1 MSRAI
6 YSGNLQL
13 ALLNVPVKLH
23 KANKDA
29 DVHFKNVHAVC
40 HSTLNLKKWC
50 AKCNRE
56 VTATELNKGF
66 ELAKDQI
73 IEFSEQEL
81 EAVAIA
87 ESRQIKVERVI
98 DASEMPIIATDS
110 IYYLQPDKYA
120 EHTYSLLA
128 KALFIK
134 PVILIARLIMRS
146 KEHLCAIS
154 GYEGGLML
162 RTLHWHD
169 ELNPIKP
176 LLEKIEAVSDEEL
189 QLANMLLDKYRAPF
203 GHEAF
208 KDTFREKVIEMLN
221 RKMKGE
227 VITITA
233 EVKAEPPKVIDL
245 VAELRRSLEQAGG
258 VLERPQLTPMVKA

>member
-1 MSRAI
+1 MRAI

-13 ALLNVPVKLH
+13 ALLNVPVKLY

-29 DVHFKNVHAVC
+29 DVHFKNVHAIC
-40 HSTLNLKKWC
+40 HTPINLKKWC
-50 AKCNRE
+50 GKCNTE
-56 VTATELNKGF
+56 AKELNKGF

-73 IEFSEQEL
+73 VEFSEIEL
-81 EAVAIA
+81 EAVAVA
-87 ESRQIKVERVI
+87 ESRQIKIEKVI

-110 IYYLQPDKYA
+110 IYYLAPDKYA

-128 KALFIK
+128 KALQVK

-154 GYEGGLML
+154 YYDGGLML

-189 QLANMLLDKYRAPF
+189 QLATMLLDKYRAPF
-203 GHEAF
+203 GHESF
-208 KDTFREKVIEMLN
+208 HDTYREKVIEMLQK
-221 RKMKGE
+221 KMKGE
-227 VITITA
+227 TITIT
-233 EVKAEPPKVIDL
+233 EVKVEPKVTIDL
-245 VAELRRSLEQAGG
+245 MADLRRSLEVPGG
-258 VLERPQLTPMVKA
+258 VLETQIPLVNA

>member
-1 MSRAI
+1 MTRAI
-6 YSGNLQL
+6 WSGNLQL

-40 HSTLNLKKWC
+40 HNPINLKKWC
-50 AKCNRE
+50 GICNKE
-56 VTATELNKGF
+56 VVPTELNKAF
-66 ELAKDQI
+66 ALAKDKL

-81 EAVAIA
+81 EAVAVA
-87 ESRQIKVERVI
+87 ESRQIKIERVI
-98 DASEMPIIATDS
+98 EPAEMAIIATDS

-128 KALFIK
+128 KALSVK
-134 PVILIARLIMRS
+134 PVILIGRLIMRS

-176 LLEKIEAVSDEEL
+176 LLEKMEAIPEEEL
-189 QLANMLLDKYRAPF
+189 QLATMLLDKYRAPF
-203 GHEAF
+203 GHETF
-208 KDTFREKVIEMLN
+208 RDTYREKVIEMLN
-221 RKMKGE
+221 KKMKGE
-227 VITITA
+227 TITIA
-233 EVKAEPPKVIDL
+233 EVKEVPKPTIDL
-245 VAELRRSLEQAGG
+245 MAELRRSLEIPGG
-258 VLERPQLTPMVKA
+258 VLETPLVKA